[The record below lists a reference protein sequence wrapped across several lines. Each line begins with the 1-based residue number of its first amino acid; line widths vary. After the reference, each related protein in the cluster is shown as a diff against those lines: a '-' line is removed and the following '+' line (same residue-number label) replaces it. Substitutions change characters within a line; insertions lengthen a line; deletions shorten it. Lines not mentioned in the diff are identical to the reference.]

1 MDPNKAHCNDEISIR
16 LLKLSATLISKPLQI
31 FYRSCLDNE
40 CVPQTWKKANIVP
53 IHKNGD
59 KQMKKNY
66 RPVSLLPISSN
77 IFEKIIFN
85 LSFKH
90 LDDSNL
96 LSSNQ

>member
-16 LLKLSATLISKPLQI
+16 LLKLSATLISKLLQI

-40 CVPQTWKKANIVP
+40 CVPQTRKKANIVS
-53 IHKNGD
+53 IHKNVD
-59 KQMKKNY
+59 KQLKKKLST
-66 RPVSLLPISSN
+66 SLVPISSN
-77 IFEKIIFN
+77 IFEEIIFN

-90 LDDSNL
+90 LDDNNL